1 MKTILITGGCGYIGS
16 HVCVELIQEGYEV
29 IVIDNLCN
37 SSIEVLKRI
46 RNITG
51 SDISFY
57 QNDVRDKSMLL
68 KIFKKHS
75 IDSVIHFAGLKSLRE
90 SLEYPMEYYNNNV
103 VGAMTLCEV
112 MAESN
117 CKSIV
122 FSSSASVY
130 GNPYTVPIREDF
142 PLLTS
147 NPYGQSKLII
157 EKLLQDIFISDGQ
170 WNIAILRYFN
180 PVGAHKSGLIGESP
194 NGIPNNLFPY
204 VSQVAIGK
212 RPKLKIFGGDYDT
225 HDGTGVR
232 DYIHVVDLAKGHV
245 KALQALENKP
255 QVLTVNLGTGNGYS
269 VLDMIKAFEK
279 ASGKTVP
286 YKVVDRRPGDIATC
300 YTDPVYAAEK
310 LGWHAECELDEMC
323 EDAWRWQSQNPD
335 GYSKHK

>member
-16 HVCVELIQEGYEV
+16 HVCVEMINEGYEV

-57 QNDVRDKSMLL
+57 QNDVRDKSVLL

-75 IDSVIHFAGLKSLRE
+75 IDSVMHFAGLKSLRE
-90 SLEYPMEYYNNNV
+90 SLENPMKYYNNNV
-103 VGAMTLCEV
+103 VGTMTLCEA

-204 VSQVAIGK
+204 VLQVAIGK

-232 DYIHVVDLAKGHV
+232 DYIHVVDLAKGHI
-245 KALQALENKP
+245 KALKAMKTKSQS
-255 QVLTVNLGTGNGYS
+255 LTVNLGTGKGYS
-269 VLDMIKAFEK
+269 VLDIVKEFEIVSERTILYEIV
-279 ASGKTVP
+279 A
-286 YKVVDRRPGDIATC
+286 RREGDIAVN
-300 YTDPVYAAEK
+300 YADPSLAAKK
-310 LGWHAECELDEMC
+310 LNWKAEYELNKMC
-323 EDAWRWQSQNPD
+323 QDAWRWQSMNPN
-335 GYSKHK
+335 GYN

>member
-16 HVCVELIQEGYEV
+16 HVCVELIEEGYEV
-29 IVIDNLCN
+29 IIIDNLCN
-37 SSIEVLKRI
+37 SSIEVLKQI

-51 SDISFY
+51 NDISFY

-75 IDSVIHFAGLKSLRE
+75 IDSVMHFAGLKSLRE
-90 SLEYPMEYYNNNV
+90 SLENPMKYYNNNV
-103 VGAMTLCEV
+103 VGTMTLCEA

-117 CKSIV
+117 CKSII

-212 RPKLKIFGGDYDT
+212 RPKIKIFGGDYDT

-232 DYIHVVDLAKGHV
+232 DYIHVVDLARSHV
-245 KALQALENKP
+245 KAIDFLINTPGKYAFN
-255 QVLTVNLGTGNGYS
+255 VGTGVGIS
-269 VLDMIKAFEK
+269 VLELIKAFENENNL
-279 ASGKTVP
+279 SINFSIGP
-286 YKVVDRRPGDIATC
+286 RRDGDVEQI
-300 YTDPVYAAEK
+300 YADNNLAKEK
-310 LGWHAECELDEMC
+310 LGWEVKKTLNQAMKSALEWEK
-323 EDAWRWQSQNPD
+323 
-335 GYSKHK
+335 SK

>member
-57 QNDVRDKSMLL
+57 QNDVRDKSVLL

-75 IDSVIHFAGLKSLRE
+75 IDSVMHFAGLKSLRE

-103 VGAMTLCEV
+103 VGAMTLYEV

-130 GNPYTVPIREDF
+130 GNPHIVPIREDF

-170 WNIAILRYFN
+170 WNIVILRYFN
-180 PVGAHKSGLIGESP
+180 P
-194 NGIPNNLFPY
+194 
-204 VSQVAIGK
+204 
-212 RPKLKIFGGDYDT
+212 
-225 HDGTGVR
+225 
-232 DYIHVVDLAKGHV
+232 
-245 KALQALENKP
+245 
-255 QVLTVNLGTGNGYS
+255 NGY
-269 VLDMIKAFEK
+269 
-279 ASGKTVP
+279 
-286 YKVVDRRPGDIATC
+286 
-300 YTDPVYAAEK
+300 
-310 LGWHAECELDEMC
+310 
-323 EDAWRWQSQNPD
+323 N
-335 GYSKHK
+335 

>member
-1 MKTILITGGCGYIGS
+1 MKTILISGGCGYIGS

-180 PVGAHKSGLIGESP
+180 PIGAHKSGLIGESP
-194 NGIPNNLFPY
+194 NGTPNNLFPY

-212 RPKLKIFGGDYDT
+212 RLKLKIFGGDYDT

-232 DYIHVVDLAKGHV
+232 DYIHVVDLAKGHI
-245 KALQALENKP
+245 KALKAMKTKSQS
-255 QVLTVNLGTGNGYS
+255 LTVNLGTGKGYS
-269 VLDMIKAFEK
+269 VLDIVKEFEIV
-279 ASGKTVP
+279 SERTIP
-286 YKVVDRRPGDIATC
+286 YEIVARREGDIAVS
-300 YTDPVYAAEK
+300 YADPSLAAKTLNWKAKYK
-310 LGWHAECELDEMC
+310 LNKMC
-323 EDAWRWQSQNPD
+323 KDVWRWQVLNPN
-335 GYSKHK
+335 GYD